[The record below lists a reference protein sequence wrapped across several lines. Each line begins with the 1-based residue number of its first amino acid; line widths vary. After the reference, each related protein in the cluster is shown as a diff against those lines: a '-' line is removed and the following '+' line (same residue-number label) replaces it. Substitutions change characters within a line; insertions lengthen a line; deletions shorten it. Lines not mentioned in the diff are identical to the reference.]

1 MNIPSNNLHNQIL
14 YLRKKLKKYPKGE
27 LFCVKNGK
35 YIKWYQS
42 NHSTPIY
49 IPKSQR
55 PLAIALAEKKYYTYQ
70 LDSLLLMEKT
80 IRQYEQIHQ
89 KIQRKT
95 EQLLQ
100 EDSPYL
106 ELLKDH
112 VFGMPAEF
120 QDWVNADYPK
130 NSMYPENL
138 VHKTLAG
145 HMVRS
150 KSEALISNALF
161 LKKIPY
167 RYECM
172 IDLGNI
178 QLFPDFT
185 LLHPQTGATLYWE
198 HFGLMDDP
206 AYCDKTF
213 HKLKIYSLHGI
224 IPSINLIL
232 TFETRQHPVDIE
244 SINKIIDE
252 YFQ

>member
-1 MNIPSNNLHNQIL
+1 MQSNKLHDEIL
-14 YLRKKLKKYPKGE
+14 TLRKKLKKYPKGE

-35 YIKWYQS
+35 YIKWFQS
-42 NHSTPIY
+42 NHSAPIY

-55 PLAIALAEKKYYTYQ
+55 ALAVALAEKKYYRCQ
-70 LDSLLLMEKT
+70 LDSLLLREKT
-80 IRQYEQIHQ
+80 MQKYEQSHRE
-89 KIQRKT
+89 IQHKMD
-95 EQLLQ
+95 QLLQ

-106 ELLKDH
+106 DLLKEN
-112 VFGMPAEF
+112 VLMVPAEVR
-120 QDWVNADYPK
+120 DWMNAEYPR
-130 NSMYPENL
+130 NTMYPENL

-172 IDLGNI
+172 LELGNI

-185 LLHPQTGATLYWE
+185 ILHPETGKIIYWE
-198 HFGLMDDP
+198 HFGIMDDP
-206 AYCDKTF
+206 AYCDKAF
-213 HKLKIYSLHGI
+213 HKLKTYSSYGI
-224 IPSINLIL
+224 IPSINLTL
-232 TFETRQHPVDIE
+232 TFETRQHPIDLE

-252 YFQ
+252 YLT